1 MSDPYEQFL
10 ARRRQRMQG
19 KPQPSPW
26 WGAGGRPMTET
37 PENNAPEN
45 TAEDN
50 AATAEAQAEAA
61 AEANAELE
69 AITAERDRYLDQLQR
84 TTAEYANYRRRT
96 EQERERQRLAANEQL
111 LRDFVPVLDD
121 FQRGLALVPET
132 DETASMLEG
141 LRLVEQKFLNALRK
155 HGVTPVE
162 ALGTPFDPSVHEAV
176 EMDPAGGDTV
186 VAVYQPGY
194 KLGDGMLRP
203 AMVKVGPAPEE

>member
-26 WGAGGRPMTET
+26 WGAGGRPMTDT
-37 PENNAPEN
+37 PEDVTPE
-45 TAEDN
+45 TIAEDE
-50 AATAEAQAEAA
+50 AATAEAAA
-61 AEANAELE
+61 AANAELE
-69 AITAERDRYLDQLQR
+69 AITEERDRYLDQLQR
-84 TTAEYANYRRRT
+84 TSAEYANYRRRT

-111 LRDFVPVLDD
+111 LREFVPVLDD
-121 FQRGLALVPET
+121 FQRGLASVPEN
-132 DETASMLEG
+132 DETASMIAG
-141 LRLVEQKFLNALRK
+141 LRLVEQKFLNTLRR

-162 ALGTPFDPSVHEAV
+162 SLGMPFDPAVHEAV
-176 EMDPAGGDTV
+176 EMDPSGGDTV

-203 AMVKVGPAPEE
+203 AMVKVGPAPAE

>member
-26 WGAGGRPMTET
+26 WGAGGRPMTDT
-37 PENNAPEN
+37 PEEMTPE
-45 TAEDN
+45 TFAEDE
-50 AATAEAQAEAA
+50 AATAEAAA
-61 AEANAELE
+61 AANAELE
-69 AITAERDRYLDQLQR
+69 AITEERDRYLDQLQR
-84 TTAEYANYRRRT
+84 TSAEYANYRRRT

-111 LRDFVPVLDD
+111 LREFVPVLDD
-121 FQRGLALVPET
+121 FQRGLASVPEN
-132 DETASMLEG
+132 DETASMIAG
-141 LRLVEQKFLNALRK
+141 LRLVEQKFLNTLRR

-162 ALGTPFDPSVHEAV
+162 SLGMPFDPAVHEAV
-176 EMDPAGGDTV
+176 EMDPNGGDTV

-203 AMVKVGPAPEE
+203 AMVKVGPAAAE